1 MRLLIVVLAFAPL
14 IAVAETGYVTDV
26 LNLGLHQAAD
36 TSDRA
41 FRTLQSGQE
50 FEVLSRDR
58 YYAHVRLPD
67 GVTGYVKAAYI
78 VSEKPAKLIVAET
91 AAERDR
97 IAADLEEARRQF
109 AQPAETISALQAE
122 AAELKAQI
130 EAGQSRISDLED
142 DNADYQS
149 RLSQYDNVLPL
160 TWVVAAIIVCLVA
173 GFLAGLW
180 WVDRQSRKRHGGIR
194 IY

>member
-1 MRLLIVVLAFAPL
+1 MRFLIAVLAFAPL
-14 IAVAETGYVTDV
+14 MAVAETGYVTDV

-36 TSDRA
+36 TSDRP
-41 FRTLQSGQE
+41 FRNLQSGQE

-58 YYAHVRLPD
+58 YYAHVQLPD

-78 VSEKPAKLIVAET
+78 VSEKPAKLIVNET
-91 AAERDR
+91 AADRDR
-97 IAADLEEARRQF
+97 IAAELEEARRQF
-109 AQPAETISALQAE
+109 AQPAATISALQSE
-122 AAELKAQI
+122 AADLKAQL

-149 RLSQYDNVLPL
+149 RLSQFDNVLPL
-160 TWVVAAIIVCLVA
+160 TWVGAAIVVCLIA

-180 WVDRQSRKRHGGIR
+180 WVDRQSRRRHGGIR

>member
-130 EAGQSRISDLED
+130 ETGQSRISDLED